1 MHKLLNSKKINKEIP
16 IPLYYQLKEFLLE
29 YINQEKPHT
38 TIPTEDELCEM
49 FDISRTTV
57 RHALQELVNE
67 GYLKREKGKGTTII
81 PQKIER
87 DLSLMYASFNDS
99 VYLLGLNPKTDVLSF
114 GTTVASS
121 SIAKQLQLKSGDALL
136 KLIRLRSINGK
147 PALVATTYIPADMY
161 GFTSLLDEDLAS
173 NSLYD
178 TLNAKYNQ
186 VITSIK
192 RTIEIQLASEFE
204 AKYLKVKI
212 GSPLQYV
219 ETIAKNLDK
228 VPIEFSQSF
237 YRYDMS
243 KFVFEFTK
251 R

>member
-1 MHKLLNSKKINKEIP
+1 MHELLNSKKINKDIP

-29 YINQEKPHT
+29 HINQAKPHT
-38 TIPTEDELCEM
+38 TIPTEDELCDM
-49 FDISRTTV
+49 FEISRTTV

-81 PQKIER
+81 PPKIER

-99 VYLLGLNPKTDVLSF
+99 VNSLGLNPKTDVLSF
-114 GTTVASS
+114 ETIVASS
-121 SIAKQLQLKSGDALL
+121 SIAETLQLKSGDGLL
-136 KLIRLRSINGK
+136 KLIRLRSVDGK
-147 PALVATTYIPADMY
+147 PALIATTYIPADIY
-161 GFTSLLDEDLAS
+161 GLHSLLDEDLSS

-178 TLNAKYNQ
+178 TLNTKYNQ

-192 RTIEIQLASEFE
+192 RTIEIRLAGEWE
-204 AKYLKVKI
+204 AKYLKVKV

-219 ETIAKNLDK
+219 ETIAKNSEK
-228 VPIEFSQSF
+228 IPIEFSQSY
-237 YRYDMS
+237 YRYYMS